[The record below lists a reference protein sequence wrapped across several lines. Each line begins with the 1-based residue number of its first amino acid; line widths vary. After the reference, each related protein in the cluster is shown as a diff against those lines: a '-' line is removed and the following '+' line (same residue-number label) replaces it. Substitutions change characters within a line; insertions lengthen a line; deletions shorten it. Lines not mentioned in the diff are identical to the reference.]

1 MTVYLTGDDVA
12 RLDELVENWD
22 SIDNHS
28 QAVQECIRAFD
39 GGNDD

>member
-39 GGNDD
+39 GDSA